1 MKWLSLRQYVW
12 QPILEGKIIGNYNL
26 GRYILITIHLKNM
39 AKKFN
44 KRSTINVNRSTQN
57 VSCKFKWQYKISYSS
72 TSYRVCDEET
82 KTSTP
87 SDSSKRLTDSSRLRG
102 NGSPSYSNVT
112 LDILHFLIS
121 FGKTSMGCP
130 LTIKSR
136 EPNFRSLESK
146 SFRQSRR
153 KRHLFLEMFISFKE
167 STSRKNT
174 PLNVELPSIAWRRE
188 GLSCKRR
195 PLRNQWIEFTSADI
209 A

>member
-1 MKWLSLRQYVW
+1 MKWLSLWQYVW
-12 QPILEGKIIGNYNL
+12 RPILEGKIMDNYNL

-44 KRSTINVNRSTQN
+44 KKSTI
-57 VSCKFKWQYKISYSS
+57 SCQPFYTKFKWQYKISYSS

-195 PLRNQWIEFTSADI
+195 PLRNQWIEFTSAAI